1 MNPMIINE
9 MKFFLLSAAVTLLF
23 IIIQSFHIEGF
34 GAVNDVPQDLDYGIK
49 FHYPDT
55 WKYLPK
61 YNIDTA
67 DDLSTTSFT
76 IIHNSSINNDIGKSS
91 NGYLITIKVIDDIPL
106 PTTSAKQWAR
116 TALTDISEQPNKYK
130 LIEPA
135 TPNGEVKTLP
145 ISQGKYNGY
154 TFTIEDKTTQK
165 IKVKTVLVLDNK
177 RYEFDYTS
185 SNINNEIAYTYI
197 NDYKEILNSIKFY

>member
-1 MNPMIINE
+1 MIINE

-23 IIIQSFHIEGF
+23 IIQSFHIEGF
-34 GAVNDVPQDLDYGIK
+34 GAVKDVPQDLDYGIK

-61 YNIDTA
+61 YDIDTT

-76 IIHNSSINNDIGKSS
+76 IIHNSSIINDIGKSS

-106 PTTSAKQWAR
+106 PTTTTAKQWAR

-130 LIEPA
+130 LIEPV
-135 TPNGEVKTLP
+135 TPNGEFKTLP

-154 TFTIEDKTTQK
+154 TFTIDDKTTQK
-165 IKVKTVLVLDNK
+165 IKVKSVLVLDNK

-185 SNINNEIAYTYI
+185 SNINNEVAYRYI
-197 NDYKEILNSIKFY
+197 DDYKEILNSIKFY

>member
-1 MNPMIINE
+1 MIINE
-9 MKFFLLSAAVTLLF
+9 MKFFLLSTVFTLLF
-23 IIIQSFHIEGF
+23 IIQSFHIEEGF

-55 WKYLPK
+55 WKYLPN

-76 IIHNSSINNDIGKSS
+76 IIHNSSIINDIGNSF

-106 PTTSAKQWAR
+106 PTTTTAKQWAR

-130 LIEPA
+130 LREPA
-135 TPNGEVKTLP
+135 TPNGELKTLP

-154 TFTIEDKTTQK
+154 TFTIEDKITQK

-185 SNINNEIAYTYI
+185 PNINNEIAYTYI

>member
-1 MNPMIINE
+1 MIINE
-9 MKFFLLSAAVTLLF
+9 MKFFLLSTAFTLLF
-23 IIIQSFHIEGF
+23 IIQSFHIEGF
-34 GAVNDVPQDLDYGIK
+34 GVVNDVPQDLDYGIK

-61 YNIDTA
+61 YNIDTTA
-67 DDLSTTSFT
+67 DDDLSTTSFT
-76 IIHNSSINNDIGKSS
+76 IIHNSSINNDIGKSF

-106 PTTSAKQWAR
+106 PIITAKQWAR

-135 TPNGEVKTLP
+135 TPNGEFKTLP

-154 TFTIEDKTTQK
+154 TFTIEDKTTKK

>member
-1 MNPMIINE
+1 MIINE
-9 MKFFLLSAAVTLLF
+9 MKFFLLSTVFTLLF
-23 IIIQSFHIEGF
+23 IIQSFHIEEGF

-55 WKYLPK
+55 WKYLPN

-76 IIHNSSINNDIGKSS
+76 IIHNSSIINDIGNSF

-106 PTTSAKQWAR
+106 PTTTTAKQWAR

-130 LIEPA
+130 LREPA
-135 TPNGEVKTLP
+135 TPNGELKTLP

-185 SNINNEIAYTYI
+185 PNINNEIAYTYI
-197 NDYKEILNSIKFY
+197 NDYKGILNSIKFY

>member
-1 MNPMIINE
+1 MIINE
-9 MKFFLLSAAVTLLF
+9 MKFFLLSTVFTLLF
-23 IIIQSFHIEGF
+23 IIQSFHIEEGF

-55 WKYLPK
+55 WKYLPN

-76 IIHNSSINNDIGKSS
+76 IIHNSSIINDIGNSF

-106 PTTSAKQWAR
+106 PTTTAKQWAR

-130 LIEPA
+130 LREPA
-135 TPNGEVKTLP
+135 TPNGELKTLP

-185 SNINNEIAYTYI
+185 PNINNEIAYTYI
-197 NDYKEILNSIKFY
+197 NDYKGILNSIKFY

>member
-1 MNPMIINE
+1 MIINE
-9 MKFFLLSAAVTLLF
+9 MKFFLLSTVFTLLF
-23 IIIQSFHIEGF
+23 IIQSFHIEGF
-34 GAVNDVPQDLDYGIK
+34 GVVNDVPQDLDYGIK

-55 WKYLPK
+55 WKYLPN

-76 IIHNSSINNDIGKSS
+76 IIHNSSIINDIGNSF

-106 PTTSAKQWAR
+106 PTTTAKQWAR

-130 LIEPA
+130 LREPA
-135 TPNGEVKTLP
+135 TPNGELKTLP

-185 SNINNEIAYTYI
+185 PNINNEIAYTYI
-197 NDYKEILNSIKFY
+197 NDYKGILNSIKFY

>member
-1 MNPMIINE
+1 MIINE
-9 MKFFLLSAAVTLLF
+9 MKFFLLSTVFTLLF
-23 IIIQSFHIEGF
+23 IIQSFHIEEGF

-76 IIHNSSINNDIGKSS
+76 IIHNSSIINDIGNSF

-106 PTTSAKQWAR
+106 PTTTSAKQWAR

-130 LIEPA
+130 LREPA
-135 TPNGEVKTLP
+135 TPNGELKTLP

-185 SNINNEIAYTYI
+185 PNINNEIAYTYI
-197 NDYKEILNSIKFY
+197 NDYKGILNSIKFY

>member
-1 MNPMIINE
+1 
-9 MKFFLLSAAVTLLF
+9 MKYFLLSAAVTLLF
-23 IIIQSFHIEGF
+23 IIQSFHIEGF

-61 YNIDTA
+61 YNIDTTA
-67 DDLSTTSFT
+67 DDDLSTTSFT
-76 IIHNSSINNDIGKSS
+76 IIHNSSIINDIDKSF

-106 PTTSAKQWAR
+106 PTITAKQWAR

-135 TPNGEVKTLP
+135 TPNGEFKTLP

-154 TFTIEDKTTQK
+154 TFTIEDKTTKK

-197 NDYKEILNSIKFY
+197 NDYKEILNSVKFY

>member
-1 MNPMIINE
+1 MIINE
-9 MKFFLLSAAVTLLF
+9 MKFFLLSTVFTLLF
-23 IIIQSFHIEGF
+23 IIQSFHIEEGF

-55 WKYLPK
+55 WKYLPN

-76 IIHNSSINNDIGKSS
+76 IIHNSSIINDIGNSF

-106 PTTSAKQWAR
+106 PTTTSAKQWAR

-135 TPNGEVKTLP
+135 TPNGELKTLP

>member
-1 MNPMIINE
+1 MIINE
-9 MKFFLLSAAVTLLF
+9 MKFFLLSTVFTLLF
-23 IIIQSFHIEGF
+23 IIQSFHIEEGF

-55 WKYLPK
+55 WKYLPN

-76 IIHNSSINNDIGKSS
+76 IIHNSSIINDIGNSF

-106 PTTSAKQWAR
+106 PTTTAKQWAR

-130 LIEPA
+130 LREPA
-135 TPNGEVKTLP
+135 TPNGELKTLP

-165 IKVKTVLVLDNK
+165 IKVKTILVLDNK

-185 SNINNEIAYTYI
+185 PNINNEIAYTYI
-197 NDYKEILNSIKFY
+197 NDYKGILNSIKFY

>member
-1 MNPMIINE
+1 MIINE
-9 MKFFLLSAAVTLLF
+9 MKFFLLSTVFTLLF
-23 IIIQSFHIEGF
+23 IIQSFHIEEGF

-67 DDLSTTSFT
+67 DGLSTTSFT
-76 IIHNSSINNDIGKSS
+76 IIHNSSIINDIGNSF

-106 PTTSAKQWAR
+106 PTTTTTKQWAR

-130 LIEPA
+130 LREPA
-135 TPNGEVKTLP
+135 TPNGELKTLP

>member
-1 MNPMIINE
+1 MIINE
-9 MKFFLLSAAVTLLF
+9 MNFFLLSTAVTLLF
-23 IIIQSFHIEGF
+23 IIQSFHIEGF

-61 YNIDTA
+61 YDIDTT

-76 IIHNSSINNDIGKSS
+76 IIHNSSMINDIGKSF

-106 PTTSAKQWAR
+106 PTTTAKQWAR
-116 TALTDISEQPNKYK
+116 TALTDISEQPDKYK
-130 LIEPA
+130 LIEPHS
-135 TPNGEVKTLP
+135 PNGEFKTLP
-145 ISQGKYNGY
+145 ISQEKYNGY

-165 IKVKTVLVLDNK
+165 IKVNTVLVLDNN
-177 RYEFDYTS
+177 RYEFEYTS
-185 SNINNEIAYTYI
+185 PNINNEVAYRYI
-197 NDYKEILNSIKFY
+197 DDYKEILNSIKFY

>member
-1 MNPMIINE
+1 MIINE

-23 IIIQSFHIEGF
+23 IIQSFHIEGF

-55 WKYLPK
+55 WKYLPN

-76 IIHNSSINNDIGKSS
+76 IIHNSSIINDIGNSF

-106 PTTSAKQWAR
+106 PTTTAKQWAR

-130 LIEPA
+130 LREPA
-135 TPNGEVKTLP
+135 TPNGELKTLP

-197 NDYKEILNSIKFY
+197 NDYKGILNSIKFY

>member
-1 MNPMIINE
+1 MIINE
-9 MKFFLLSAAVTLLF
+9 MKFFLLSTAFTLLF
-23 IIIQSFHIEGF
+23 IIQSFHIEGF
-34 GAVNDVPQDLDYGIK
+34 GVVNDVPQDLDYGIK

-61 YNIDTA
+61 YNIDTTA
-67 DDLSTTSFT
+67 DDDLSTTSFT
-76 IIHNSSINNDIGKSS
+76 IIHNSSINNDIGKSF

-106 PTTSAKQWAR
+106 PTITAKQWAR
-116 TALTDISEQPNKYK
+116 TALTVISEQPNKYK

-135 TPNGEVKTLP
+135 TPNGEFKTLP

>member
-1 MNPMIINE
+1 MIINE
-9 MKFFLLSAAVTLLF
+9 MKFFLLSAVVTLLF
-23 IIIQSFHIEGF
+23 IIQSSHIEGF
-34 GAVNDVPQDLDYGIK
+34 RGVNNVPQDLDYGMK

-55 WKYLPK
+55 WTYLPK

-76 IIHNSSINNDIGKSS
+76 IIHNSSIINDIGKSF

-106 PTTSAKQWAR
+106 PTTTITAEQWAR
-116 TALTDISEQPNKYK
+116 TALIDISQQPHKYK

-135 TPNGEVKTLP
+135 TPNGEFKTLP
-145 ISQGKYNGY
+145 ISHGKYKGY

-165 IKVKTVLVLDNK
+165 IKVNTVLVLDNK

-185 SNINNEIAYTYI
+185 SNINNDIAYKYI
-197 NDYKEILNSIKFY
+197 NDYKEILNSVKLY

>member
-1 MNPMIINE
+1 

-23 IIIQSFHIEGF
+23 IIQSFHIEEGF

-76 IIHNSSINNDIGKSS
+76 IIHNSSIINDIDKSF

-135 TPNGEVKTLP
+135 TPNGEFKTLP

-197 NDYKEILNSIKFY
+197 NDYKEILNSVKFY

>member
-1 MNPMIINE
+1 MIINE
-9 MKFFLLSAAVTLLF
+9 MKFFLLSTVFTLLF
-23 IIIQSFHIEGF
+23 IIQSFHIEEGF

-55 WKYLPK
+55 WKYLPN

-76 IIHNSSINNDIGKSS
+76 IIHNSSIINDIGNSF

-106 PTTSAKQWAR
+106 PTTTTAKQWAR

-130 LIEPA
+130 LREPA
-135 TPNGEVKTLP
+135 TPNGELKTLP

>member
-1 MNPMIINE
+1 MIINGI
-9 MKFFLLSAAVTLLF
+9 KFLLISAIVSLLF
-23 IIIQSFHIEGF
+23 LIPSFNIDGF
-34 GAVNDVPQDLDYGIK
+34 GVVNDVPQDVEYGIK
-49 FHYPDT
+49 FQYPDT
-55 WKYLPK
+55 WIYLPK
-61 YNIDTA
+61 YNIDTTA
-67 DDLSTTSFT
+67 DDDLSTTSFT

-106 PTTSAKQWAR
+106 PTTTAKQWAR

-135 TPNGEVKTLP
+135 TPNGEFKTLP

-154 TFTIEDKTTQK
+154 TFTIEDKTTKK
-165 IKVKTVLVLDNK
+165 IKVKTVLVLDSK

-197 NDYKEILNSIKFY
+197 NDYKEILNSVKFY